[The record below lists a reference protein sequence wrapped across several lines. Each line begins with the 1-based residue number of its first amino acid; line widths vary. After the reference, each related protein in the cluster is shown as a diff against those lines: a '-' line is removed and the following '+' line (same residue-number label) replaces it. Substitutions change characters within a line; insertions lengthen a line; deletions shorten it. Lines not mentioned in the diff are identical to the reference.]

1 MKYRILSG
9 FIVFSILMGSSCV
22 VHAKGG
28 TSTQLV
34 IYQQSSWK
42 GCKKPRMVMV
52 YRLKTSSQ
60 SSYYHDYKMK
70 FSDRKMGITMYYNKP
85 GLYSYYVSQNCH
97 SHYKGMKY
105 DRNRYH
111 VRVMVRYA
119 NGQLLAESE
128 LPVNKRGFKE
138 ESMTFHN
145 SYHKKK
151 PKNPSK
157 QVPHKKEN
165 PIPKKL
171 QEYPPNKEK
180 QKHKHKNSI
189 PNHQKEYPPEKGH
202 HSQNNPLTTHKVKT
216 GDNTDIKL
224 YVIGMMSSFII
235 LLLCIALEKRKK
247 EKDDENQKVKS

>member
-151 PKNPSK
+151 PKNLAK
-157 QVPHKKEN
+157 HAPHQKNK
-165 PIPKKL
+165 PISNDL
-171 QEYPPNKEK
+171 QEYPPKDN
-180 QKHKHKNSI
+180 
-189 PNHQKEYPPEKGH
+189 H
-202 HSQNNPLTTHKVKT
+202 HSKNNSKTTHKVKT
-216 GDNTDIKL
+216 GDTTDITL
-224 YVIGMMSSFII
+224 FVIGMMSSFII
-235 LLLCIALEKRKK
+235 LLLCIVLEKRKK